1 MKPSKTKE
9 SQLFYEALLTLQ
21 TPEECRLFLE
31 DICTIKELQAMVQRY
46 QVACMLDKQMNY
58 SEITDQ
64 TGASSATICRVNKCL
79 VYGDGGYRI
88 ALDRLKE
95 KDVSQG

>member
-1 MKPSKTKE
+1 
-9 SQLFYEALLTLQ
+9 
-21 TPEECRLFLE
+21 
-31 DICTIKELQAMVQRY
+31 MVQRY

-58 SEITDQ
+58 NEITDQ

-88 ALDRLKE
+88 TLDRLKE
-95 KDVSQG
+95 KDVNRE